1 MADTWP
7 REQQEDRQPANRGAQ
22 AWWRQLEN
30 IVLAFTL
37 ATFLVFSLLLHGFL
51 TVENILTIARSVS
64 ILGILGVG
72 MAVVILAR
80 GLDLSLV
87 ATMVASAGWVLEL
100 VRVGTPLPWAFAL
113 PLGLVLLIGLANGF
127 LVAFVEIPAVLAT
140 LASGVVI
147 IGGTHTF
154 LVNGSVVLF
163 PAALADFQVL
173 GQGTLLGVPIPIL
186 VFSGVA
192 LVGHMFVSHTR
203 SGLFTRAQGDNDQC
217 ARIVGIP
224 IRSMIVIQ
232 FVGAA
237 LIAFIAGIVMAAS
250 AGGINMRIA
259 VGTMIFDI
267 ILVAVLGGFSLS
279 GGQGR
284 IWGVVVSALFIGT
297 LLNGMTI
304 MNVDTIWQNI
314 IKTLVLLC
322 AIVTDNLMHPQDP
335 ETARQGDI

>member
-1 MADTWP
+1 MSTAWP
-7 REQQEDRQPANRGAQ
+7 RERQGNRNQTNRRAH

-30 IVLAFTL
+30 IVLVFTL
-37 ATFLVFSLLLHGFL
+37 ATFLVFSLLLDGFL
-51 TVENILTIARSVS
+51 TVENTLTIARSVS

-72 MAVVILAR
+72 MAIVILAG

-87 ATMVASAGWVLEL
+87 ATMVACSGWLLEL
-100 VRVGTPLPWAFAL
+100 ARVGTALPWAFASAFS
-113 PLGLVLLIGLANGF
+113 LVLLIGLANGF

-163 PAALADFQVL
+163 PDALAGFQVL
-173 GQGTLLGVPIPIL
+173 GQGTIFGIPVPII
-186 VFSGVA
+186 VFSIVA
-192 LVGHMFVSHTR
+192 LIGQVFVSHTR
-203 SGLFTRAQGDNDQC
+203 PGLFTRAQGDNSQC
-217 ARIVGIP
+217 ARIVGVP

-232 FVGAA
+232 FVSAA
-237 LIAFIAGIVMAAS
+237 VIAFVAGTVMAAS
-250 AGGINMRIA
+250 SGGINMRIA

-284 IWGVVVSALFIGT
+284 IWGVIVSALFIGT

-322 AIVTDNLMHPQDP
+322 AIVTDNFMHPQDP